1 MWKPVLLFFIF
12 LSEFKGIGCSL
23 LVFSFIQTKYISFYV
38 KLQIEKKKLWNKWP
52 PTDDLWKASTAGS
65 ISESSL
71 NFAKDRDRAQFDLV
85 SSKDTFA
92 VKVTYTQHT
101 LFIFI

>member
-38 KLQIEKKKLWNKWP
+38 KLQIEKKN
-52 PTDDLWKASTAGS
+52 SE
-65 ISESSL
+65 ISDHL
-71 NFAKDRDRAQFDLV
+71 LM
-85 SSKDTFA
+85 
-92 VKVTYTQHT
+92 TYEKQVLREVFQRVH
-101 LFIFI
+101 